1 MKIDVLTLFPGMFD
15 SFLSH
20 SMMKRAIEK
29 KLVRISARSLRDFTR
44 DRHKSCDD
52 KPFGG
57 GPGMLM
63 KPEPIFEAVEELWG
77 RIPAPAGGG
86 SASGGKKTV
95 HFAKRRRFIYMTPQ
109 GVPFDQRKAEDLSRS
124 RHLVFLCG
132 RYEGVDQRV
141 VDRLV
146 TDEISIG
153 DYVLTG
159 GEVPAMVVIDAV
171 VRLLKGVMGS
181 EASKSFE
188 SFSHNLL
195 EYPQYTRPATY
206 RGMRVPQ
213 VLLSGNH
220 REIERWRKEE
230 AVQRT
235 LKRRP
240 DILKKQESRQCTP

>member
-1 MKIDVLTLFPGMFD
+1 MKIDILTLFPEMFD
-15 SFLSH
+15 SFFSH
-20 SMMKRAIEK
+20 SMMKRAIK
-29 KLVRISARSLRDFTR
+29 KGILRASARNLRDFTH
-44 DRHKSCDD
+44 DRHRTCDD

-63 KPEPIFEAVEELWG
+63 KPEPVFEAVEALLGKIPPRTRG
-77 RIPAPAGGG
+77 RALTG
-86 SASGGKKTV
+86 
-95 HFAKRRRFIYMTPQ
+95 RRFVYLTPQ
-109 GVPFDQRKAEDLSRS
+109 GEPFSQQKAKALSRS

-132 RYEGVDQRV
+132 HYEGVDERV
-141 VDRLV
+141 IRRLV

-171 VRLLKGVMGS
+171 VRLLKGVLGS
-181 EASKSFE
+181 EESKSFE

-195 EYPQYTRPATY
+195 EYPQYTRPASY
-206 RGMRVPQ
+206 RGMRVPE

-220 REIERWRKEE
+220 QAIERWRRQE
-230 AVQRT
+230 AAQRT

-240 DILKKQESRQCTP
+240 DILKKQESRSCTP